1 MKIHRRHFLQ
11 LSAALGAMSS
21 VKRVFGQS
29 VDRLMSDLPIRSV
42 LSANSID
49 FNGDDIHRSHEIL
62 WDIEGYISRHRD
74 QKYPIENREIVI
86 VGGGVSGLLTAR
98 SFKDQDFVLLESD
111 PQFGG
116 NSKGEE
122 FQGAFFS
129 TGAAY
134 VTKPSEDSDLMTL
147 LKELNLVD
155 KFREEE
161 VTSVLYKNKFV
172 ENFWRGDAETE
183 HAQKNEVL
191 RFEARLKELNEN
203 DDLLDEDWDGISFEQ
218 WLAEEFPALPVAVKE
233 YLQLYAWSSFGAS
246 LEELSAYQMLGF
258 IAAETEGI
266 WSAPGGNA
274 LIAQALVTRLRQLK
288 GKDSL
293 RASCLVM
300 RVKTTSQGVEVLY
313 EDANRRLKLIRAKKA
328 IVCCPKFVAKR
339 IVPEIP
345 DDQRKAMDSIRYR
358 GYIVANVILS
368 KKLTCPSYELYQLEG
383 EVPEMPLAL
392 RPPTRPMTDL
402 CFGTW
407 AQDQVNM
414 GASTERTVLTCYKAL
429 PMDGARQFLF
439 SPMAHEKQKTQVMKA
454 FPGLL
459 EALSDRTGVSLT
471 EKDILG
477 VRMTRWGHSLPLAEV
492 GFLKQNR
499 HKLVSRPIADKIF
512 FVNQDNVVNPC
523 LETGLD
529 EALKLKELLS

>member
-11 LSAALGAMSS
+11 LSAVFGAMSS
-21 VKRVFGQS
+21 VKKVFGQS
-29 VDRLMSDLPIRSV
+29 LDRMVSDLPIRSV
-42 LSANSID
+42 LTANSID
-49 FNGDDIHRSHEIL
+49 FNGDDIHRSHDVL
-62 WDIEGYISRHRD
+62 WDIEGYISQHQD
-74 QKYPIENREIVI
+74 QKYPIENREFVI
-86 VGGGVSGLLTAR
+86 VGGGVSGLLVAR
-98 SFKDQDFVLLESD
+98 NLKDQDFVLLESD

-134 VTKPSEDSDLMTL
+134 VTKPSNDSDLMSL
-147 LKELNLVD
+147 LKELNLID

-161 VTSVLYKNKFV
+161 VTSVLYHNKFV
-172 ENFWRGDAETE
+172 KNFWRGEAESE
-183 HAQKNEVL
+183 LSEKKEVL
-191 RFEARLKELNEN
+191 QFETRLKELNGKDELMN
-203 DDLLDEDWDGISFEQ
+203 EDWDGISFEQ
-218 WLAEEFPALPVAVKE
+218 WLNQEFPTLPVAVKE

-258 IAAETEGI
+258 IAAETDGI

-274 LIAQALVTRLRQLK
+274 LIAQALVKRLRKLK
-288 GKDSL
+288 GDESL
-293 RASCLVM
+293 RASCIVM

-313 EDANRRLKLIRAKKA
+313 EDADRRLKMIRAKKA

-345 DDQRKAMDSIRYR
+345 EDQRKAMDSIRYR

-368 KKLTCPSYELYQLEG
+368 KKFTCPSYELYQLQG
-383 EVPEMPLAL
+383 EVPEMPMAL
-392 RPPTRPMTDL
+392 RPPSRPMTDL

-407 AQDQVNM
+407 AQDQVKM
-414 GASTERTVLTCYKAL
+414 GASTVRTVLTCYKAL

-439 SPMAHEKQKTQVMKA
+439 SPMAHEKQKAQVMKA

-459 EALSDRTGVSLT
+459 ESLSERTGVPLT

-523 LETGLD
+523 LETALD
-529 EALKLKELLS
+529 EALKLKEILS